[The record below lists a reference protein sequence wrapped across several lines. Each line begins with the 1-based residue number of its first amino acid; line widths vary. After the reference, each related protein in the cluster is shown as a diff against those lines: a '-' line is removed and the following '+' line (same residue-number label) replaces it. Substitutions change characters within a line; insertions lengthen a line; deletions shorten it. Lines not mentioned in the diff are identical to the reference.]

1 MKFIESIFNRKK
13 EKVNMQYESIILEL
27 MTRIK
32 KLEDEVA
39 ELKAAVAAQNT
50 VANKAVQPEMEEEK
64 GTAPASSGY
73 TKMTDE
79 MIDVCYQYGKRAYE
93 TKNNAPFDLADCVAK
108 ETGMNRNSAVMY
120 ISAVK
125 SMLEGSVYKRAINA
139 RATRRYFSLIQK
151 EFGKAG
157 LARALKATNQ
167 HIAYRK
173 SFNHPVDSIEAICN
187 EFEDR
192 LG

>member
-1 MKFIESIFNRKK
+1 
-13 EKVNMQYESIILEL
+13 MQYESIILEL

-39 ELKAAVAAQNT
+39 QLKAAVATNDEVTQNCD
-50 VANKAVQPEMEEEK
+50 VEDKDI
-64 GTAPASSGY
+64 APVSSGY

-79 MIDVCYQYGKRAYE
+79 MIDLCYQYGKKAYE

-125 SMLEGSVYKRAINA
+125 SMLEGNVYKRAINA
-139 RATRRYFSLIQK
+139 RATRKYFTLIQK
-151 EFGKAG
+151 EFGRAG

-167 HIAYRK
+167 HITYRK

-187 EFEDR
+187 EFEDKLR
-192 LG
+192 

>member
-1 MKFIESIFNRKK
+1 
-13 EKVNMQYESIILEL
+13 MQYESIILEL

-39 ELKAAVAAQNT
+39 QLKSTIEAQSDTANRT
-50 VANKAVQPEMEEEK
+50 VLTEVEEEK
-64 GTAPASSGY
+64 GAAPASSGY

-79 MIDVCYQYGKRAYE
+79 MIELCYQYGKRAFE

-139 RATRRYFSLIQK
+139 RATRRYFTMIQK

-173 SFNHPVDSIEAICN
+173 GFNHPVDSIEAICN
-187 EFEDR
+187 EFEER